1 MALSRILREV
11 NVVVQ
16 RLQSLTTLLSQ
27 QAEEL
32 SFLAMEIRPMA
43 LIVSPR
49 SAAVSVT
56 DDEVAREDK
65 VIARSGQD
73 YATKFG
79 VEVFIKD
86 LGIATAD
93 IYHLL
98 PDDEKAAAVASL
110 GQVLGGISDDVRR
123 FVSDGDNN
131 PPRPEKFPAVLP
143 QQIVKKRPSHML
155 PLLRAHRLRLVKAR
169 GTNAVDA
176 IERQVE
182 ELRRANRAECGLRTG
197 IDRCSL
203 MTPFRESWKLLEG
216 RFEELVDFAGGL
228 ATIFPGTATVESN
241 FSVIGWEK
249 DIYRRA
255 LTDFSLEGL
264 LHARQF
270 DRLRRL

>member
-1 MALSRILREV
+1 LREV

-27 QAEEL
+27 QAKEL
-32 SFLAMEIRPMA
+32 SLLAMEIRHMA

-49 SAAVSVT
+49 SAAVGVT
-56 DDEVAREDK
+56 DEEVAREDK
-65 VIARSGQD
+65 VIATSGQD

-86 LGIATAD
+86 LGIAAAD

-98 PDDEKAAAVASL
+98 SDDEKAAAVASL
-110 GQVLGGISDDVRR
+110 GQVLVGLSDGVRR

-131 PPRPEKFPAVLP
+131 PPRPENFPVVLP
-143 QQIVKKRPSHML
+143 QQIVKRPSDML

-182 ELRRANRAECGLRTG
+182 ELRRAYRAECGLRTG
-197 IDRCSL
+197 IDRCLL
-203 MTPFRESWKLLEG
+203 MTPFRESRKLLEG
-216 RFEELVDFAGGL
+216 RFEELVDSAGL
-228 ATIFPGTATVESN
+228 ATIFPGTANVESQ
-241 FSVIGWEK
+241 SLAG
-249 DIYRRA
+249 RR
-255 LTDFSLEGL
+255 TSTEVP
-264 LHARQF
+264 
-270 DRLRRL
+270 